1 LSEFKATARSNDV
14 EPTTASAHLPGLD
27 ITIVHQRS
35 ASGNAEQ
42 ISINLQAVP
51 SFEAVGRFL
60 EDANPFAFWI
70 HATRL
75 VWAPW
80 FEAARLVGLPSLS
93 SAQLPSAQSD
103 SAAKLKLT
111 KS

>member
-1 LSEFKATARSNDV
+1 LSEFKAITRSNDV

-60 EDANPFAFWI
+60 EGANPFAFWMQ
-70 HATRL
+70 ATQL

-80 FEAARLVGLPSLS
+80 FEAARMIGLPLPG